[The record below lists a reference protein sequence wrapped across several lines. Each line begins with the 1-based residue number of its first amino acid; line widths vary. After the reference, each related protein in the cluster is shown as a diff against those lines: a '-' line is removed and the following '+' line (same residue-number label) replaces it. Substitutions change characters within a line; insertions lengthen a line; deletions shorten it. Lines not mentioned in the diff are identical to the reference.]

1 MEQSGLVLDNIFNPK
16 ANSWINGRN
25 MVIPKGTSS
34 FQNEHGFQSQGLVP
48 LPVIGFI
55 ETPIETVL
63 FIGNDVV
70 SEIGVYNNG
79 VYTPKF
85 REPLLNFKRYY
96 PITGT
101 YIYNHLG
108 NLIVAWTDGYNS
120 PKLLNLG
127 ELPFKSLLN
136 SDLALNNKEEFT
148 LCELFPTINTSD
160 VEITN
165 ITSGGTLKS
174 GVYYILVSY
183 GYEDGS
189 TTSWFNISNPISIY
203 EANNATGFNQIC
215 GSEAGKTTDKA
226 IAVKLLNLDRN
237 FSYVNIAVVSV
248 IGGVTSAVQLQ
259 PIPIVNYTV
268 GTNILNLQSGTP
280 ISLTELLVNN
290 PVYEKISSLENHDG
304 ALLAGNTV
312 GLPKLDIQEHINKI
326 QIKWYRDKPISLDGY
341 KGSYKDPIYISKY
354 KSFRAG
360 EVYGFL
366 AAARLKKGGYYGIY
380 HIPGRAPAG
389 DDKLLLDGVSYPNDS
404 QLDTLVYKFQTRS
417 TAQSDGTMGY
427 WENRN
432 ELYPQTFPVD
442 GNGNELANT
451 PVRHHKFPTLAQL
464 QSWNKPFITDTLINS
479 GADTL
484 LLAKE
489 NQSIHNYGNWNV
501 LGYGTVPI
509 SDKGVF
515 TEQGRT
521 YTALSDQTININLD
535 STLYPSAN
543 VLPEYAISIKVY
555 TNNNILK
562 TIIWQGTGTG
572 NIGQTLDVDTIK
584 SVSLLQG
591 ERVVFEYL
599 FFGGENQD
607 DSCDILAD
615 ITYDISSNYYS
626 VEGTSFGYPLG
637 IIISNINI
645 PENIKK
651 YIDAIEIFY
660 YERTADNMT
669 ILDQSILYNQTW
681 KEITNIYDVGRFHGF
696 DIHTILS
703 SIKATHL
710 TGELLFE
717 KESSFTVTTSRDYT
731 NSNYLI
737 GEATEYG
744 MPGLLRRI
752 NKTTF
757 APANNSATDPNNSS
771 RENCLLVNFNT
782 GIVTQHRMLVNLC
795 SYKTDVYNTMFA
807 QRVISTGYIIKL
819 SENTVDTEYTVFGG
833 DTFISPFGFGI
844 WVSPNPNDPQV
855 EIDTYHR
862 LKIIVP
868 VESSANIGLRFDT
881 MIPHEK
887 FYPKTDVYA
896 NNYFKDNL
904 INEYG
909 NFYGYNSD
917 YNALNNLKAFVIFNP
932 SNKYIKDFKYR
943 IARSLPQ
950 TRETTALKWRI
961 FPATLY
967 YDMPM
972 NKGEITGIKSHGV
985 IVFIF
990 HRFAAYKAMVKD
1002 LLQLF
1007 NTDAYLSAGDIFDRP
1022 PVEIYPSKNG
1032 YVGYQSKFAILP
1044 TEYGIVVVDRIRGK
1058 IFLLA
1063 DDLKE
1068 LTTPDVEEKI
1078 KEYLTLDKQEYILYP
1093 LLADATTYIESEL
1106 GKPIIYADPTEKLE
1120 VIDNIDNPGIDKGV
1134 HLYYDKK
1141 YKRVL
1146 MTVLNKVNHYN
1157 INTPS
1162 IGEVKPAYC
1171 TFICTELGTLDDIDK
1186 TISVTLAG
1194 TTVSI
1199 VAKQFST
1206 QPEQFAINFRIPQTN
1221 NMYNAFVNVIAAAG
1235 LNDRFSVNKHD
1246 SVVIISA
1253 NEANGTDTITDPT
1266 SNVTNVFLGENVPY
1280 RTIEDKSVTLSVSLE
1295 RMFWLFKHDYIPNF
1309 AFNRLEDVFLIQ
1321 NQLVYAYSFIMHNKT
1336 SFGMYFD
1343 KTVYPAFLDM
1353 AINLKSTQADVFVDN
1368 IMVMATVRDMV
1379 KNANL
1384 YDKSITHF
1392 AIYTQNQCTGL
1403 IPIQTLGYINE
1414 NSNASFND
1422 RNLIIYKYR
1431 DQVLDHNEAFIDE
1444 KGNFILTNLANQ
1456 RVTSVVA
1463 NHKYLITGIIDPNN
1477 DYVIYDGVT
1486 YKYNGEVITIK
1497 PDNTT
1502 IQIFGNAILKTYKTW
1517 DNFSYI
1523 AGKLIIVRLYYNNA
1537 EQHSFELNGVLV
1549 NDNKKNKR

>member
-25 MVIPKGTSS
+25 MVIPKGTAS

-108 NLIVAWTDGYNS
+108 NLIIAWTDGYNS

-127 ELPFKSLLN
+127 GLPFKSLLD

-160 VEITN
+160 IEVTN
-165 ITSGGTLKS
+165 IISGGTLKS
-174 GVYYILVSY
+174 GVYYILASY

-215 GSEAGKTTDKA
+215 GSEADKTTDKA
-226 IAVKLLNLDRN
+226 ISIKLLNVDRN
-237 FSYVNIAVVSV
+237 FSYVNIAVISV
-248 IGGVTSAVQLQ
+248 IGGVTSAVQLK
-259 PIPIVNYTV
+259 PIPIVNYTI
-268 GTNILNLQSGTP
+268 GTNITTLQSGTP
-280 ISLTELLVNN
+280 IAITELLVNN
-290 PVYEKISSLENHDG
+290 PVYEKIASLENHDG
-304 ALLAGNTV
+304 ALLAGNNV

-326 QIKWYRDKPISLDGY
+326 QIKWYYDKPISLNGY
-341 KGSYKDPIYISKY
+341 NGSYKDPIYISKH

-389 DDKLLLDGVSYPNDS
+389 EDKLIMNPVSHPIDF

-417 TAQSDGTMGY
+417 TAQADGTMGY

-442 GNGNELANT
+442 GDGNELANT
-451 PVRHHKFPTLAQL
+451 PVRHHKFPTLSQL
-464 QSWNKPFITDTLINS
+464 HTWGKPFVTNDLINT
-479 GADTL
+479 GANTL

-489 NQSIHNYGNWNV
+489 NQSITPFGAWKL
-501 LGYGTVPI
+501 LGYNTTPI
-509 SDKGVF
+509 TDKGTF
-515 TEQGRT
+515 SEDGRA
-521 YTALSDQTININLD
+521 YTALSDQTITINLN
-535 STLYPSAN
+535 STLYPTSDIT
-543 VLPEYAISIKVY
+543 PEYTITIKVY
-555 TNNNILK
+555 TNTGVLK
-562 TIIWQGTGTG
+562 TVVWDSQGYGTQGT
-572 NIGQTLDVDTIK
+572 NLDVDAIK
-584 SVSLLQG
+584 SVALLQG
-591 ERVVFEYL
+591 ERVYISYIFYKGM
-599 FFGGENQD
+599 FGGD
-607 DSCDILAD
+607 CDVLAD
-615 ITYDISSNYYS
+615 ITYDVDSNHYS
-626 VEGTSFGYPLG
+626 LQGTAFSHALG
-637 IIISNINI
+637 ITISNIDI
-645 PENIKK
+645 PEEIKQ

-660 YERTADNMT
+660 YERTPDNMT

-681 KEITNIYDVGRFHGF
+681 DDITNIYEVGRFHGF

-703 SIKATHL
+703 SVKATHL
-710 TGELLFE
+710 MGELLFY
-717 KESSFTVTTSRDYT
+717 KEPNPSTSSSIDYT
-731 NSNYLI
+731 NHNFLI
-737 GEATEYG
+737 DRATEYG
-744 MPGLLRRI
+744 MDGLLRRI
-752 NKTTF
+752 TKTSF
-757 APANNSATDPNNSS
+757 APANNAATDPNNFS
-771 RENCLLVNFNT
+771 RENCLLVEFNT
-782 GIVTQHRMLVNLC
+782 GIVTQHRLLVNLC

-807 QRVISTGYIIKL
+807 QRVVSTGFIIKL
-819 SENTVDTEYTVFGG
+819 SEETVNTSYNILGG
-833 DTFISPFGFGI
+833 DTFISPFGFGL
-844 WVSPNPNDPQV
+844 WVSPDPSDPQV
-855 EIDTYHR
+855 DVATYYK
-862 LKIIVP
+862 LGVILP
-868 VESSANIGLRFDT
+868 VESSSNIGLRHET
-881 MIPHEK
+881 SLLHEK
-887 FYPKTDVYA
+887 VYPKTNVYEST
-896 NNYFKDNL
+896 YFKDNL

-917 YNALNNLKAFVIFNP
+917 YNALNNLKSFIIFNP
-932 SNKYIKDFKYR
+932 SDKYVKDFKYR

-950 TRETTALKWRI
+950 TRETTAVKWRI

-990 HRFAAYKAMVKD
+990 HRFATYKAMVKD

-1058 IFLLA
+1058 VFLLA

-1199 VAKQFST
+1199 VAKQFSI

-1253 NEANGTDTITDPT
+1253 NEANETDTITDPI

-1280 RTIEDKSVTLSVSLE
+1280 RTVEDKSVTLSVSLE

-1321 NQLVYAYSFIMHNKT
+1321 NQLVYAYSFIMHNKL

-1343 KTVYPAFLDM
+1343 KTVHPAFLDM
-1353 AINLKSTQADVFVDN
+1353 TINLKSTQADVFVDN

-1414 NSNASFND
+1414 DSNASFND

-1444 KGNFILTNLANQ
+1444 EGNFILTNLANQ
-1456 RVTSVVA
+1456 NVTSVVA
-1463 NHKYLITGIIDPNN
+1463 NHKYLITGIIDSNN
-1477 DYVIYDGVT
+1477 DYIIYDGIT
-1486 YKYNGEVITIK
+1486 YKYNGEIITVK
-1497 PDNTT
+1497 PGITA
-1502 IQIFGNAILKTYKTW
+1502 IQIFGNAILKAYKTW

-1523 AGKLIIVRLYYNNA
+1523 AGKLIIVRLYYNNT